1 MKFTLQELQYLIDHH
16 DYLYHTLDKPE
27 ISDAEYDDLYK
38 LYVKMGG
45 TIKVGAEPNA
55 AYKIK
60 HTKPMLSLDKAYDF
74 EEIEQFIERINKIV
88 KNQKLEFIA
97 EPKID
102 GLSLSLRYE
111 KGVLVR
117 AATRG
122 NGYIGEDVTE
132 NARYIASI
140 PKKIKYSNVDTL
152 EVRGEVYML
161 HKDFENLNQK
171 QQHDDNRLFA
181 NPRNAAAGSLRQLD
195 ANITKQRNL
204 QFFAYGC
211 GEINET
217 SINTQFELL
226 QLYKKIGFTINKH
239 TRLCKSIAELQEYYS
254 YIEGHR
260 AYFGY
265 DIDGVVYKINSFI
278 LQNRLGNTSHSPRW
292 AIAHKF
298 SAEQAN
304 TIVNS
309 IDIQVGRTGVLTPV
323 ARLEP
328 VNVGGVVITN
338 ASLHNEDYIKN
349 KDIRIGDSVIL
360 QRAGDVIPQIVKVIF
375 EKRPSNNK
383 IFIFPEYCPVCS
395 SLCVREHNTSAYRCT
410 GGLLCE
416 AQTIERMKHFVS
428 KQAFNIDGLGEK
440 QVEFFYSKKYIKDVS
455 EIFTLEQRHPNLFE
469 EEGFGKTSV
478 KNLFISIT
486 NSKNINLGKF
496 IFALGI
502 RYCGE
507 VNAQKIARYFK
518 TYDNFANKAQKMASG
533 DLEAVQEFLSIE
545 GLGDVAI
552 QAISDFYNEKH
563 NLEIIEKLLKNI
575 NIINESENRNNK
587 FNNLTILFT
596 GTLATMSRE
605 EAKTIAIVNGANIAS
620 SVSKNVSLLVAGE
633 KAGTKLKKAQELNIK
648 IIFEDEWLK
657 LLEE

>member
-1 MKFTLQELQYLIDHH
+1 MKFTLEELQSLLDHH
-16 DYLYHTLDKPE
+16 DYLYHTLDSPE
-27 ISDAEYDDLYK
+27 ISDAEYDKLYK

-45 TIKVGAEPNA
+45 TIKVGAEPKT
-55 AYKIK
+55 AYKIE
-60 HTKPMLSLDKAYDF
+60 HTRPMLSLDKAYNF
-74 EEIEQFIERINKIV
+74 VNVEQFISRINKIV

-132 NARYIASI
+132 NANYIASI
-140 PKKIKYSNVDTL
+140 PKNLKACKANIL

-161 HKDFENLNQK
+161 HKDFENLNKK
-171 QQHDDNRLFA
+171 QYQDGKNLFA

-211 GEINET
+211 GEVNEAL
-217 SINTQFELL
+217 SDTQFDLL
-226 QLYKKIGFTINKH
+226 QLYKKIGFTINEH
-239 TRLCKSIAELQEYYS
+239 TKLCKSIMELQEFYT
-254 YIEGHR
+254 YIDEHR

-265 DIDGVVYKINSFI
+265 DIDGVVYKINSFS
-278 LQNRLGNTSHSPRW
+278 LQNRLGSTSHSPRW

-298 SAEQAN
+298 SAEQAS

-309 IDIQVGRTGVLTPV
+309 INVQVGRTGALTPV
-323 ARLEP
+323 ARLQP

-349 KDIRIGDSVIL
+349 KDIRIGDTVIL
-360 QRAGDVIPQIVKVIF
+360 QRAGDVIPQIVEVVLK
-375 EKRPSNNK
+375 KRPANNK
-383 IFIFPEYCPVCS
+383 IFTFPKYCPVCN
-395 SLCVREHNTSAYRCT
+395 SLCVREANSAAYRCT

-416 AQTIERMKHFVS
+416 AQTIERIKHFVS
-428 KQAFNIDGLGEK
+428 KAAFNIEGLGEK
-440 QVEFFYSKKYIKDVS
+440 QIELFYNKNYIKDVS
-455 EIFTLEQRHPNLFE
+455 DIFTLEQKHPNLSE

-478 KNLFISIT
+478 KNLFTSIN
-486 NSKNINLGKF
+486 NSKKINFSRF

-507 VNAQKIARYFK
+507 VNAHKISRYFK
-518 TYDNFANKAQKMASG
+518 TYDNFANKAQKMAAG
-533 DLEAVQEFLSIE
+533 DIEASQEFLAIE
-545 GLGDVAI
+545 GLGDVVI

-563 NLEIIEKLLKNI
+563 NVEIIEKLLQYINILKDSENI
-575 NIINESENRNNK
+575 NSK
-587 FNNLTILFT
+587 FSNLTILFT
-596 GTLATMSRE
+596 GSLATMSRE
-605 EAKTIAIVNGANIAS
+605 EAKTIAIANGANIAS
-620 SVSKNVSLLVAGE
+620 SISKNVNLLVAGE
-633 KAGTKLKKAQELNIK
+633 KAGSKLKKAQQLNIK
-648 IIFEDEWLK
+648 IISEDEWLK